1 MRIRSKL
8 TVEERWRAIEKE
20 YTEKGAYAQTELRQK
35 FLESKCQDKVNVRE
49 FRSTILSSLPVALA
63 NFASAQLAAARMYAP
78 TKTLDPDVLIS
89 LIGEEFDRQKM
100 QRSRRYGGGKSKD
113 DDKATDEA
121 MAVNSSSSKWKG
133 KGGAKKLKGEC
144 WNCGEKGHFKHKCP
158 KPPKANTAKKEE
170 SSKEKASGSAN
181 AASECD
187 SESEGAWAAMES
199 GDERVSSDNGS
210 MPGLQSVSDSSSEC
224 SEVGGTGLS
233 DDEDWF
239 SEESLVATEP
249 AKPGQYA
256 YMRSELYDSGCTQHI
271 SPYRED
277 FTSFTEIPP
286 KSFRAKGAN
295 FSQLQLTEVLYS
307 PEVGYTLISIGK
319 LDEKGFSATFS
330 DGKCSICGP
339 DGEQVG
345 EILKSKGL
353 GLATPSLGAYIPKSC
368 PETCQKRLRHRFAT
382 RIQLGCRL
390 LLRILCLCE
399 SD

>member
-1 MRIRSKL
+1 VGVDI
-8 TVEERWRAIEKE
+8 EEKD
-20 YTEKGAYAQTELRQK
+20 Y
-35 FLESKCQDKVNVRE
+35 
-49 FRSTILSSLPVALA
+49 RSTILSSLPVALA

-239 SEESLVATEP
+239 SEVGEDASELDDIGWTSDDLPEESLVATEP

-286 KSFRAKGAN
+286 KSFRATNKQSFSATGKGEMVVDVPKGAN

-330 DGKCSICGP
+330 DGKCSICGL
-339 DGEQVG
+339 DGEPVG
-345 EILKSKGL
+345 EI
-353 GLATPSLGAYIPKSC
+353 PKSRGL
-368 PETCQKRLRHRFAT
+368 KNSA
-382 RIQLGCRL
+382 
-390 LLRILCLCE
+390 
-399 SD
+399 